1 MPEKLKEIVRQF
13 QKIGGGVSDRETEE
27 IWKYSLRKMEV
38 AGIKNPEEYMPL
50 LYRDEVKDYIF
61 RRGVN
66 AIMELKRMKK
76 ECESYELA

>member
-1 MPEKLKEIVRQF
+1 MPEKLKEIARRF
-13 QKIGGGVSDRETEE
+13 QKIGGGVSDREAEE

-38 AGIKNPEEYMPL
+38 AGIKNTEEYLPL

-66 AIMELKRMKK
+66 AIMELRD
-76 ECESYELA
+76 